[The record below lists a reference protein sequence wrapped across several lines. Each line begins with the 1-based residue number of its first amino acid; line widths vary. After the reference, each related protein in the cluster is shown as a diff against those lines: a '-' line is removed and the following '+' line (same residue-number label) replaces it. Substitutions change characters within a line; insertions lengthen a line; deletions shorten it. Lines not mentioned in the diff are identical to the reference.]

1 MKISVFYAHILEMCE
16 QTGMSLE
23 EALRTVSSLGIEA
36 IECDIEQVRDVE
48 QVSRLLKDA
57 GIYVSSVY
65 GFFNFGK
72 EKDYQKGYEF
82 LDTAHELGA
91 RKVLIV
97 PGFIDKLEKEEVFS
111 KEDQLG
117 NMVEALNKLCEYA
130 RTKSIIV
137 TMEDFDDTKA
147 PYATDD
153 QLLWFLERV
162 PELKCT
168 FDTGNFL
175 YSEVDEIQA
184 FEKLKNHIGHV
195 HCKDRSFD
203 VVEGET
209 GLNTIGG
216 RKMFSSPVGYGC
228 IRMEEIIGRLKGIG
242 YDDIVAIEHF
252 GSLKQLDYMKQSAE
266 WLRKRI

>member
-1 MKISVFYAHILEMCE
+1 MKLSIFYAHIQEMCE
-16 QTGMSLE
+16 QTGMTLE
-23 EALRTVSSLGIEA
+23 EALLTVSSLGIEA
-36 IECDIEQVRDVE
+36 VECDIEQVRDVDK
-48 QVSRLLKDA
+48 VSRLLKDCR
-57 GIYVSSVY
+57 INVSSVY

-72 EKDYQKGYEF
+72 EKDYQKGYDF

-97 PGFIDKLEKEEVFS
+97 PGFIDKLDKISEE
-111 KEDQLG
+111 EQLG
-117 NMVEALNKLCEYA
+117 NMVVVLNKLCEYA
-130 RTKSIIV
+130 RTKEIIV
-137 TMEDFDDTKA
+137 TMEDFDDAKA

-184 FEKLKNHIGHV
+184 FEKLKNYIGHV
-195 HCKDRSFD
+195 HCKDRSFQS
-203 VVEGET
+203 VEGEL

-216 RKMFSSPVGYGC
+216 RKMFSSPVGNGC
-228 IRMEEIIGRLKGIG
+228 IKMDEIIERLKGIG
-242 YDDIVAIEHF
+242 YDDVVAIEHF
-252 GSLKQLDYMKQSAE
+252 GSLNQLEYMKQSVE